1 MEQSSACLLRA
12 MPTAL
17 TKKWFGDRLSVTG
30 DLDSVGT
37 CRSPNPRNLRT
48 EREFGRGVRADA
60 IRQGAV
66 LGVRSQ
72 CTMTGVLIK
81 MGNSGTQTHRRRRPR
96 DRDEGHVQAKEG
108 EPHRYP
114 LSAEEEAGATI
125 SGCGAPELEKI
136 EFCHLSSPPH
146 PAPARGTLFW
156 WPRREAAQ
164 GRWNLAVT

>member
-37 CRSPNPRNLRT
+37 

-60 IRQGAV
+60 TRQGAV

-72 CTMTGVLIK
+72 CAMTGVLIK
-81 MGNSGTQTHRRRRPR
+81 MGNLGTQTHRRRRPH
-96 DRDEGHVQAKEG
+96 DQDEGHVQAEEG

-125 SGCGAPELEKI
+125 SGCGAPELERI

>member
-37 CRSPNPRNLRT
+37 

-60 IRQGAV
+60 TRQGAV

-81 MGNSGTQTHRRRRPR
+81 MGNSGTQTHRRRRSR
-96 DRDEGHVQAKEG
+96 DRDEGHVQAEEG

-125 SGCGAPELEKI
+125 SGCGAPELERI

-146 PAPARGTLFW
+146 PAPAPGTLFW